1 MPWPAKMSS
10 RKGLGFKDAFKEK
23 CWHGP
28 EEMPEIW
35 ATSRTSWSTTVCSRP
50 LRPLIRRSAAV
61 PLRMTAADGGHEKC
75 EGSHGRCM
83 VGRNPKFTIPKWSEH
98 NPVNLI
104 TGICKCTGDWG
115 KEASPVCRSC
125 SVEKG
130 AHVAIQGCSETF
142 LPGEVGRIVTCEP
155 NHFGVI
161 PAILSTCSCGM
172 LKRMNIASLQGWC
185 SCQPLMKPCFHG
197 VDEHVVGR
205 FGTTLLE
212 CCEATPRRSCFV
224 RSSSASRQMR
234 QPLSQTLIAGQNQF
248 QELAQRPLPE
258 LW

>member
-1 MPWPAKMSS
+1 MRRFPWQV
-10 RKGLGFKDAFKEK
+10 
-23 CWHGP
+23 HGW
-28 EEMPEIW
+28 E
-35 ATSRTSWSTTVCSRP
+35 
-50 LRPLIRRSAAV
+50 
-61 PLRMTAADGGHEKC
+61 
-75 EGSHGRCM
+75 
-83 VGRNPKFTIPKWSEH
+83 NPKFTIPKWSEH

-172 LKRMNIASLQGWC
+172 LKRMNIASLQAD
-185 SCQPLMKPCFHG
+185 
-197 VDEHVVGR
+197 VHVN
-205 FGTTLLE
+205 L
-212 CCEATPRRSCFV
+212 
-224 RSSSASRQMR
+224 
-234 QPLSQTLIAGQNQF
+234 
-248 QELAQRPLPE
+248 
-258 LW
+258 